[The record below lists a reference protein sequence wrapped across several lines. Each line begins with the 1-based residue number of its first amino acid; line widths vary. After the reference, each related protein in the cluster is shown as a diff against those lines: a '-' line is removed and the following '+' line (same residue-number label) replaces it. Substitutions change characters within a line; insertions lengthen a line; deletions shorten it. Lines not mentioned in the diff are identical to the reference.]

1 MQSFIWSTGTA
12 GLCVFGLL
20 LLSCS
25 GLRDDGP
32 DTDLQFDAV
41 VQHRDL
47 EGGVWVLRSEDGT
60 TYDPGTLPEVYREEG
75 LRVRVWANRLDNQ
88 MSFRMVG
95 PLISLER
102 IERRE

>member
-1 MQSFIWSTGTA
+1 M
-12 GLCVFGLL
+12 FGLL
-20 LLSCS
+20 LLSCA
-25 GLRDDGP
+25 GPRDDGL

-47 EGGVWVLRSEDGT
+47 EGGMWVLLSEDGT
-60 TYDPGTLPEVYREEG
+60 TYDPESLPKIYQKEG
-75 LRVRVWANRLDNQ
+75 LRVRVWANRLDDQ